1 MIEITQKAKF
11 ITDFYG
17 GFPASGALSVVLN
30 WIDDKQAKAIL
41 SWAEQTRKKGEEADQ
56 ALERILSM
64 LHRDVK
70 GYPVI
75 GNWMVRRCLIL
86 TGEAIFNAQKNK
98 DHPKKSIIKNA
109 IISVDPI
116 PHISIT
122 NGQIVKKP
130 DGIETYCVSPPGK
143 PSFFKAYEYIKAGA
157 EFEFTVQFD
166 DNLMKEEHMK
176 MIVDSAGRFGIGS
189 FRERFGKFIY
199 I

>member
-1 MIEITQKAKF
+1 MIEITKKGKF

-17 GFPASGALSVVLN
+17 GFPASGALNVVLN
-30 WIDDKQAKAIL
+30 WIDDKQSKALL
-41 SWAEQTRKKGEEADQ
+41 SWADQTKKKGEEADA

-64 LHRDVK
+64 LHRDK
-70 GYPVI
+70 DGYPVI

-109 IISVDPI
+109 IISVEPI
-116 PHISIT
+116 PHISIN
-122 NGQIVKKP
+122 NGKVVTKP
-130 DGIETYCVSPPGK
+130 DGIETYCVSPPNK

-157 EFEFTVQFD
+157 EFEFTATFD
-166 DNLMKEEHMK
+166 DALISEEHVK
-176 MIVDSAGRFGIGS
+176 LIIDSAGRFGIGS